1 MADKIEILPVSLLE
15 SEKTTINELKILAE
29 ELKLEFG
36 WHYLLDLSWIIGN
49 LDQID
54 GQKMIDAGAG
64 TGVMQW
70 YLANEGATVISIDRE
85 SRANLSP
92 RFRRRFNVEG
102 LREDDFQEK
111 SKYPNNVSQSSL
123 KMRMANFVD
132 AVSYE
137 TKALTKSEGK
147 RDTGI
152 VFIYNQDLTELADI
166 SENSIDA
173 IVAVSSL
180 EHNSPEGLEE
190 VVAELLR
197 VLKPGGALL
206 ATLGAAKGEDWFHE
220 PSQGWCYSE
229 ATLRRIFDI
238 PKDVQS
244 NFDQYDQLFDALRDN
259 RELKKNLA
267 SFYFRSGNN
276 GMPWGEWDP
285 KYQPVGIAKVKAEQ

>member
-15 SEKTTINELKILAE
+15 SEKTTIDELKILAK

-102 LREDDFQEK
+102 LREDDYQER

-190 VVAELLR
+190 VVAELFR

-259 RELKKNLA
+259 RELKESLA

>member
-15 SEKTTINELKILAE
+15 SEKTTINELKILAK

-102 LREDDFQEK
+102 LREDDFQER

-137 TKALTKSEGK
+137 TKAFTKSEGK

-190 VVAELLR
+190 VIAELLR

-206 ATLGAAKGEDWFHE
+206 ATLGAANGEDWYHE

-259 RELKKNLA
+259 RELKENLA
-267 SFYFRSGNN
+267 SFYFRSGDN

-285 KYQPVGIAKVKAEQ
+285 KYQPVGIVKIKAEQ

>member
-15 SEKTTINELKILAE
+15 SEKTTIDELKILAK

-102 LREDDFQEK
+102 LREDDYQER

-132 AVSYE
+132 AVSYQ
-137 TKALTKSEGK
+137 TKALTKSEDK

-190 VVAELLR
+190 VVAELFR

-259 RELKKNLA
+259 RELKESLA